1 MDDLDNIYKK
11 EDNIVF
17 RHIAEEYILV
27 PVKQKAADLNYIYV
41 LNEVGGLIWDLIDG
55 RKNIAWILENIL
67 AIYDVD
73 KNTLKDDLL
82 VFIRQLRKIDALRE
96 INAQ

>member
-11 EDNIVF
+11 EDNIVY
-17 RHIAEEYILV
+17 RQIAGEYILV
-27 PVKQKAADLNYIYV
+27 PIKQRAVDLNCIYV
-41 LNEVGGLIWDLIDG
+41 LNEVGGLIWELIDG
-55 RKNIAWILENIL
+55 RKNVAWILENIL
-67 AIYDVD
+67 AIYDAD
-73 KNTLKDDLL
+73 KDTLKDDLL